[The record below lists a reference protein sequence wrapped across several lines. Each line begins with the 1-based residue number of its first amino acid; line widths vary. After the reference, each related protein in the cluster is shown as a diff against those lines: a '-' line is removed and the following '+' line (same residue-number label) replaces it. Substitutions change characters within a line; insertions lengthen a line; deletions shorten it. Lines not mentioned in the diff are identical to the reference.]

1 MNPIKKN
8 KFSIIFNH
16 DGYVELAE
24 YIENNNFKKIL
35 ILTDDNTKQN
45 CLGIFISSLSA
56 TNSQVSN
63 LINSRLF
70 YYSVKPG
77 ENSKNIETSIEVWKF
92 LIDKGFKRSDLII
105 NLGGGMITDLG
116 GFVASTFM
124 RGVKFVNIP
133 TTLLGMVDA
142 SIGGKT
148 GIDHREIKNIICVFE
163 FAKIILIDS
172 CNALSIGI

>member
-8 KFSIIFNH
+8 KFTIIFNQN
-16 DGYVELAE
+16 GYKELAE

-35 ILTDDNTKQN
+35 ILTDDNTKEN
-45 CLGIFISSLSA
+45 CLDIFISSLSA
-56 TNSQVSN
+56 TNNQVSN
-63 LINSRLF
+63 LVNSRFF

-124 RGVKFVNIP
+124 RGVKFVNVP

-148 GIDHREIKNIICVFE
+148 GIDCPIP
-163 FAKIILIDS
+163 S
-172 CNALSIGI
+172 